1 MMPFTRSKVNPTT
14 NFFCAFFIILAYLI
28 KCDLDTRRRIGGG
41 HWNTLCAFYVLE
53 CETIFYYITK
63 WMIHM
68 VPRLAKHD
76 IPTCSLT
83 RNAIHPSSDR
93 DWRNID
99 RHLVNPW
106 DKGVKNKGL
115 TMYHSWGPHEL
126 DVIIRRRRSRCT
138 AMWTL

>member
-68 VPRLAKHD
+68 VPRLAKQLVSKYWTTNSVCWSKTWIHGASRFPFHW
-76 IPTCSLT
+76 ITKPNKRTHTPINEHSL
-83 RNAIHPSSDR
+83 S
-93 DWRNID
+93 
-99 RHLVNPW
+99 
-106 DKGVKNKGL
+106 
-115 TMYHSWGPHEL
+115 
-126 DVIIRRRRSRCT
+126 
-138 AMWTL
+138 